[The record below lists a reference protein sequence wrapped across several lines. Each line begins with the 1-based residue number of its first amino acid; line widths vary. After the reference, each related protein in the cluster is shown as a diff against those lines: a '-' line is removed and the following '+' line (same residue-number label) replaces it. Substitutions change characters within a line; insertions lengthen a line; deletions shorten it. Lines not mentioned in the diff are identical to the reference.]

1 MKLDPGS
8 TGVLLVAVGL
18 GIAAVAVAAGGMAI
32 GQEAGPAVRG
42 ATSPATAGTP
52 PTFGPEVAS
61 APASASER
69 TSRTSSPEL
78 SRAQKR
84 SEGDLS
90 DRSVPDPLAGAS
102 AAATEARPVP
112 TPSAGER
119 TDHSEAVAA
128 EVETEVAYN
137 RRPVHP
143 RPSLPPGI
151 VTWTPGARPAPGGS
165 RGGAG
170 QAG

>member
-69 TSRTSSPEL
+69 TSSPEPA
-78 SRAQKR
+78 RVEKR
-84 SEGDLS
+84 SASNPGGP
-90 DRSVPDPLAGAS
+90 SVPDPLAGAS